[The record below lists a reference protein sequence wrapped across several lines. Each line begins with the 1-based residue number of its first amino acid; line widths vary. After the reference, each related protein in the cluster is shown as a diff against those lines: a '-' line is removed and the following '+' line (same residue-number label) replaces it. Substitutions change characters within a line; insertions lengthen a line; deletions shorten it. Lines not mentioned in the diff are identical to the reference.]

1 MSDILTKVNQVGLNT
16 DFPVAGQNNSSD
28 GFRTNSRAVLAG
40 LTQANDE
47 LTRIQNTR
55 FSFAGDAQG
64 QSNRIGNST
73 LLANGDSIM
82 EVAFTLA
89 DVSQGPLT
97 LDTRAK
103 DFLLTF
109 DTKGRMTLSQTF
121 SPNISFAE
129 GHTANGM
136 IGVEGNSLGSGS
148 GSIVLPTFGFNAMG
162 RLIATGKT
170 SVSFGLLEHTLA
182 AGSILIGNKQNKST
196 AFAPPPSDGNYA
208 LVGSGTTLTW
218 QPVGTGTVSGI
229 IGGLGITV
237 TADPSAPTVALDFTE
252 LSAQTTIQDTDQL
265 VLQTANG
272 PRLQPFSDLYKIV
285 KVVRDTAPV
294 LGNNLDVKSFAIQ
307 SSNAQGVLLKSSTG
321 STPGSSLTVSD
332 AGLNLQGSAGAPIT
346 LNAPSLV
353 LNGLAWVT
361 TRGAQGQFLTQGP
374 TGLTWTTMDAFYQT
388 IKNTIFV
395 GPDGDD
401 AFNNGSM
408 NSAFK
413 TIGKAISAIPDASND
428 LWTIMLLG
436 GTYQEDVVVQNKK
449 RIALEGF
456 FSSTLAMVKGRIQ
469 VTYGVDELYMSKIT
483 WDDTARAASDT
494 QPTFVVLNGLVK
506 GLVKDCEFLR
516 ADRTQPALELYGQTT
531 GPVRLLNVRLV
542 GSYKNQMTL
551 SEQGSVTFDN
561 LWNKLGKAPDITSIT
576 ASRQLTM
583 SDIGTYVRV
592 NISNDN
598 TITVAET
605 AVQPMPLGATVR
617 ISQIGTGRT
626 SVVPLGNVTINTPNG
641 YVLRKRYST
650 ATLTYVG
657 QDIWDLN
664 GDLDE
669 NVTVSPVITSD
680 NDTVTVDNDTIT
692 VDNG

>member
-16 DFPVAGQNNSSD
+16 DYPVAGQNNSSD

-73 LLANGDSIM
+73 VLANGDSLM
-82 EVAFTLA
+82 EVAFTLS
-89 DVSQGPLT
+89 DITQGPLT
-97 LDTRAK
+97 LDTRNA

-109 DTKGRMTLSQTF
+109 DSKGRLNLSQTF
-121 SPNISFAE
+121 TPSISFAT

-136 IGVEGNSLGSGS
+136 IGVEGLSLGSGT

-170 SVSFGLLEHTLA
+170 SVSYGLMEHTLA
-182 AGSILIGNKQNKST
+182 VGSLLIGNAQNKST
-196 AFAPPPSDGNYA
+196 AFAPPTAAGSYA
-208 LVGSGTTLTW
+208 LVANGTTLTW

-237 TADPSAPTVALDFTE
+237 TADPSSPEVALDLTE
-252 LSAQTTIQDTDQL
+252 LATQTTIQDTDLL
-265 VLQTANG
+265 VLQTAAG
-272 PRLQPFSDLYKIV
+272 PRLQPFSDLYKIS
-285 KVVRDTAPV
+285 KVVRDTFPI

-307 SSNAQGVLLKSSTG
+307 SSTSQGVVLKSNTG
-321 STPGSSLTVSD
+321 TPGSTLTVSD
-332 AGLNLQGSAGAPIT
+332 TGINLQGSANAPIT
-346 LNAPSLV
+346 LNAPALM

-361 TRGAQGQFLTQGP
+361 TRGAQGQFLSQGP
-374 TGLTWTTMDAFYQT
+374 TGLTWTTVDSFYQT
-388 IKNTIFV
+388 IQNTIFV

-413 TIGKAISAIPDASND
+413 TIGKAISTIPDNSTD

-456 FSSTLAMVKGRIQ
+456 FSSTLAVVKGRIQ
-469 VTYGVDELYMSKIT
+469 VTYGVDEIHMSKIS
-483 WDDTARAASDT
+483 WDDTARPASDT
-494 QPTFVVLNGLVK
+494 QPTFVVLNGLVN
-506 GLVKDCEFLR
+506 GLVKDCEFIR

-531 GPVRLLNVRLV
+531 GPVRLENVRLV
-542 GSYKNQMTL
+542 GTYKNQMTL
-551 SEQGSVTFDN
+551 SEQGRVTFDN
-561 LWNKLGKAPDITSIT
+561 VWNKLGKAPDITSIT

-583 SDIGTYVRV
+583 DDIGTYVRV
-592 NISNDN
+592 NIGTDN

-680 NDTVTVDNDTIT
+680 NDTITVDNDTIT

>member
-16 DFPVAGQNNSSD
+16 DYPVAGQNNSSD

-73 LLANGDSIM
+73 VLANGDSLM
-82 EVAFTLA
+82 EVAFTLS
-89 DVSQGPLT
+89 DITQGPLT
-97 LDTRAK
+97 LDTRNA

-109 DTKGRMTLSQTF
+109 DSKGRLNLSQTF
-121 SPNISFAE
+121 APSISFAT

-136 IGVEGNSLGSGS
+136 IGVEGLSLGSGT

-170 SVSFGLLEHTLA
+170 SVSYGLMEHTLA
-182 AGSILIGNKQNKST
+182 VGSLLIGNKQNKSA
-196 AFAPPPSDGNYA
+196 AFAPPTTAGSYA
-208 LVGSGTTLTW
+208 LVANGTTLTW

-237 TADPSAPTVALDFTE
+237 TADPSSPEVALDLTE
-252 LSAQTTIQDTDQL
+252 LPTQTTIQDTDLL
-265 VLQTANG
+265 VLQTAAG
-272 PRLQPFSDLYKIV
+272 PRLQPFSDLYKIS
-285 KVVRDTAPV
+285 KVVRDTFPI

-307 SSNAQGVLLKSSTG
+307 SSTSQGVVLKSNTG
-321 STPGSSLTVSD
+321 TPGSTLTVSD
-332 AGLNLQGSAGAPIT
+332 AGINLQGSANAPIS
-346 LNAPSLV
+346 LNAPALV

-374 TGLTWTTMDAFYQT
+374 NGLTWTTMDAFYQT
-388 IKNTIFV
+388 IQNTIFV

-413 TIGKAISAIPDASND
+413 TIGKAIATIPDSSTD

-456 FSSTLAMVKGRIQ
+456 FSSTLAVVKGRIQ
-469 VTYGVDELYMSKIT
+469 VTYGVDEIHMSKIT

-531 GPVRLLNVRLV
+531 GPVRLQNVRLV
-542 GSYKNQMTL
+542 GTYKNAMVL

-561 LWNKLGKAPDITSIT
+561 LWNKLGKAPEITSIT

-583 SDIGTYVRV
+583 NDIGTYVRV
-592 NISNDN
+592 NISTDN

-680 NDTVTVDNDTIT
+680 NDTITVDNNTIT